1 MGIEHMEDI
10 IYIIRKDK
18 TKYSQAIFLLKKKKK
33 KYFVQKLSPVGMK
46 TGRQTVSLNNIQ

>member
-33 KYFVQKLSPVGMK
+33 VFCAETQSSWYENWK
-46 TGRQTVSLNNIQ
+46 TDSKFR

>member
-18 TKYSQAIFLLKKKKK
+18 TKYSQAIFLLKKRK

>member
-33 KYFVQKLSPVGMK
+33 SILCRNSVQLV
-46 TGRQTVSLNNIQ
+46 